1 MGQDFS
7 SGSPLLPMLQA
18 AWDLSVNNE
27 TFSCFNQMQFCK
39 RFLWFSKSIKNDIC
53 SALTLI
59 RSSTEHKHWK
69 LLVGEE
75 DIKIPQPLWARL
87 KNSVTLCSAS
97 LELCHLTCL
106 EFSLHAD
113 LGQLQAA
120 AETKHIYL
128 SRCASR
134 LLHWAVSQSL
144 NRTTSLSAVRA
155 AKPGGGD
162 FELFGKVF
170 SLSLLETESKS
181 STGCSIPTTKVLPLL
196 LRFKLLPQLRNRNK
210 QIEKQKLCDAR
221 CLVIC

>member
-7 SGSPLLPMLQA
+7 SGSPLLPTLQA

-106 EFSLHAD
+106 SFLWALTWGSSR
-113 LGQLQAA
+113 QLQRQNISIYHGVPLICFTERCLKAW
-120 AETKHIYL
+120 TKWP
-128 SRCASR
+128 ASLR
-134 LLHWAVSQSL
+134 SELPSL
-144 NRTTSLSAVRA
+144 VVVTSSGLERS
-155 AKPGGGD
+155 
-162 FELFGKVF
+162 F
-170 SLSLLETESKS
+170 LLETESET
-181 STGCSIPTTKVLPLL
+181 STGGQHSHYKGSPSPAQV
-196 LRFKLLPQLRNRNK
+196 
-210 QIEKQKLCDAR
+210 
-221 CLVIC
+221 